1 MNQNDKLL
9 FKENIISDVK
19 KYRLSGIIM
28 LGALIALAM
37 NLRSPITAVPA
48 VITSIR
54 HDLGLTPTF
63 ISLLT
68 SIPVFCF
75 GVLTPVA
82 SALILRLGI
91 QKSIY
96 FTLIGAAV
104 GLALRPY
111 TGVTGL
117 LIGTFIIGCALAVG
131 NIVSL
136 MIIARDFRH
145 RMKGV
150 TGLYTASINI
160 GTMLTSSLTALIAV
174 YTGWQFALAIWFV
187 FPLVALLLSW
197 TASQVSQN
205 HLPEETSTHHAEAV
219 VGTSDTSQKNQ
230 KVIWILALAFFIH
243 LFIYYGITAWL
254 PAYLTANNAMSST
267 QAGVVASAFQVLSML
282 GAFGVPLLARKN
294 HLGKHL
300 AVMGVLWAVSI
311 LWMLYFPHQW
321 IVWTVIAGVAQG
333 GCFVVIFMLIMQ
345 YAVNLDHNRK
355 ISTAVQGLGYTFAS
369 TGPIVVG
376 YLHDISGGWTLS
388 WSGLALSG
396 LVLTLAGMVLM
407 RIPIRKP

>member
-1 MNQNDKLL
+1 MNRNKRVPRQ
-9 FKENIISDVK
+9 EGIISDVK
-19 KYRLSGIIM
+19 RYRLSGIIM
-28 LGALIALAM
+28 LGALVALAM

-75 GVLTPVA
+75 GVLTPLA

-96 FTLIGAAV
+96 FTLTGTAV
-104 GLALRPY
+104 GLVLRPY

-136 MIIARDFRH
+136 MVIARDFRH

-160 GTMLTSSLTALIAV
+160 GTMLTSSLTALIALH
-174 YTGWQFALAIWFV
+174 TGWQFALAIWIAL
-187 FPLVALLLSW
+187 PLVALSLSLA
-197 TASQVSQN
+197 ASQVSQN
-205 HLPEETSTHHAEAV
+205 PLPEETFPQKAEA
-219 VGTSDTSQKNQ
+219 GIDTSGSPRNNQ
-230 KVIWILALAFFIH
+230 KVIWILAVAFFIH

-254 PAYLTANNAMSST
+254 PAYLTTNNAMSST
-267 QAGVVASAFQVLSML
+267 QAGIVASAFQVLSML
-282 GAFGVPLLARKN
+282 GAFGVPLLAKKS

-300 AVMGVLWAVSI
+300 AVMGLLWAVSI
-311 LWMLYFPHQW
+311 LWMLFFPHQW
-321 IVWTVIAGVAQG
+321 IVWTVIAGIAQG

-345 YAVNLDHNRK
+345 YASDLDHNRK

-369 TGPIVVG
+369 TGPIAVG
-376 YLHDISGGWTLS
+376 FLHDISGGWTLS

-396 LVLTLAGMVLM
+396 LILTLAGMILV
-407 RIPIRKP
+407 RIPTKKH